1 MDNNK
6 SGSAMVKGKAK
17 KEGLPIRQQIIGGGP
32 LGYMVVVRC
41 DTMEIKL
48 VTEYFASQKGIQFY
62 LKV

>member
-1 MDNNK
+1 
-6 SGSAMVKGKAK
+6 MVKGKAK

-32 LGYMVVVRC
+32 LGYMVDVVVRC